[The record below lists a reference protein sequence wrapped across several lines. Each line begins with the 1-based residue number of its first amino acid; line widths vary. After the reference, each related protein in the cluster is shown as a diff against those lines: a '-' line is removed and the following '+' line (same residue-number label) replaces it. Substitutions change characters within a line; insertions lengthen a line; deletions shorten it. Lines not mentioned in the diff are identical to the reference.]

1 MRLYMKQKVFALKD
15 RFTIKNEAGEDVFT
29 VEGKFISLGKKL
41 HILDQH
47 GEEVAFVKQELLTLL
62 PKFTVEQHGEPV
74 AQIQKKLT
82 FLKPKYIVTGLD
94 WTIEGDVFSHDYTV
108 FSGEQAIVSIHKKW
122 MAWGDTYELDLS
134 ESADVPLTVAV
145 VLAIDAVMDAAAAA
159 AASISSTN

>member
-15 RFTIKNEAGEDVFT
+15 RFTIKNEVGEDVFT

-41 HILDQH
+41 HILDRH

-94 WTIEGDVFSHDYTV
+94 WTIEGDVFAHDYTV
-108 FSGEQAIVSIHKKW
+108 FAGEQPIVTIHKKW
-122 MAWGDTYELDLS
+122 MAWGDTFELFIPDPNKEVL
-134 ESADVPLTVAV
+134 AMAV
-145 VLAIDAVMDAAAAA
+145 VLAIDAVLDAQQNNT
-159 AASISSTN
+159 ININ